1 MVPPFQPKSTQP
13 KKRKPQRYNNLAS
26 GSLINSA
33 SGVPRYALSA
43 SPITPSAKCAFR
55 YSETL
60 SLTSSSVA
68 ARLAGTQHE
77 FRLNSIYDPDLS
89 GTGHQPY
96 MYDQFATL
104 YGRYRVDFVEV
115 QIDAIVSPSTSH
127 LVTAMIQG
135 PSGGQSASGKAM
147 SDLLENVRCKNLYA
161 LTSAV
166 TPPRTRFSIDIAKYL
181 GIPRE
186 AYEADLSLWGA
197 AVGANPSRT
206 LFMNLATSAFAGT
219 SETIQVVVTMVFHTH
234 LWDPVTH
241 TQS

>member
-1 MVPPFQPKSTQP
+1 MTSSLTTQS
-13 KKRKPQRYNNLAS
+13 KKRKPQRSNNLAT

-33 SGVPRYALSA
+33 AGVPRYAISA
-43 SPITPSAKCAFR
+43 SPIAPSAKCAFR
-55 YSETL
+55 YSETI

-68 ARLAGTQHE
+68 ARLSGNQYE
-77 FRLNSIYDPDLS
+77 FRLNSIYDPDL
-89 GTGHQPY
+89 TAAGHQPY

-115 QIDAIVSPSTSH
+115 QIDAIVSPNTSH
-127 LVTAMIQG
+127 CITALVQG
-135 PSGGQSASGKAM
+135 PSGGQSADGKAL
-147 SDLLENVRCKNLYA
+147 SALLENVRCKNLYA
-161 LTSAV
+161 LTTAV
-166 TPPRTRFSIDIAKYL
+166 TPPRIRFSIDIAKYL

-197 AVGANPSRT
+197 AVGSNPSRT

-219 SETIQVVVTMVFHTH
+219 SETIQAVITIVFHTH

-241 TQS
+241 IQS